1 MTRTLTIAL
10 AAAPAA
16 FAALALAA
24 WAQPGV
30 AQQDNADPA
39 VAAISPLPPG
49 YLSRESLPD
58 SLALLPPPPAPG
70 SAAFARDEE
79 AHASAAALR
88 ESARWNLASADA
100 VLAFPQAADVFSCAV
115 GIDIGH
121 ETTPHLNRLLGKM
134 LIDVG
139 LSTYAA
145 KDHYKRTRPFVVH
158 DESTCAPG
166 DEPMLRNDG
175 SYPSGHSAIGWAWAL
190 ALAEIDPEHDDAIL
204 QRGRDFG
211 QSRLVCDAHWQSD
224 IDQGRV
230 IASATVARLH
240 ADAQFKADLEAA
252 RVEIVAAHAA
262 GRQPTHDCAAEA
274 ASLATGRS

>member
-1 MTRTLTIAL
+1 MTPIVL
-10 AAAPAA
+10 
-16 FAALALAA
+16 AALALAA
-24 WAQPGV
+24 ATDA
-30 AQQDNADPA
+30 AQQDETDPA
-39 VAAISPLPPG
+39 AVAHSLPPG
-49 YLSRESLPD
+49 YLSRSDLPD
-58 SLALLPPPPAPG
+58 SLALLPPPPAAG

-100 VLAFPQAADVFSCAV
+100 VLSFPQVADAFSCAA
-115 GIDIGH
+115 GIKIGH
-121 ETTPHLNRLLGKM
+121 ESTPHLNRLLGKM
-134 LIDVG
+134 LIDVA

-158 DESTCAPG
+158 SETTCAPG
-166 DEPMLRNDG
+166 DEAALRRDG
-175 SYPSGHSAIGWAWAL
+175 SYPSGHSAIGWSWAL

-204 QRGRDFG
+204 ARGHDFG

-240 ADAQFKADLEAA
+240 GDAQFKADLEQA
-252 RVEIVAAHAA
+252 RLEVLAAHAA
-262 GRQPTHDCAAEA
+262 DLRPTHDCAAEA
-274 ASLATGRS
+274 AALAGGRS